1 MCGTEGRARTLRRK
15 WRLRGDAEIFFLKVH
30 LDPTE
35 RDALNE
41 YQDVLGT
48 WWKGGEGVYLFKCL
62 YANSLVLFSKGQD

>member
-30 LDPTE
+30 PDPTE

-48 WWKGGEGVYLFKCL
+48 W
-62 YANSLVLFSKGQD
+62 